1 MSEAQFMIERR
12 GIMTDKH
19 ILVIEDD
26 RALNAGIA
34 FALGREGYAVH
45 SAYTLVEA
53 QMHLKQKMN
62 LILLDIN
69 LPDGD
74 GRDFLKNVLSEQPV
88 PVLLLTARD
97 SEADMLKGFQ
107 AGCDDYITKPFSM
120 PVLLAKIAAVLKRSE
135 GVSRQIYVSGGLVYD
150 FEKKCLTQNGTPAEL
165 TALECRLLEFFL
177 HNRGIVLT
185 RDMLLERVWDVDER
199 FVEDR
204 TLNVTIRRLRMKVEE
219 NPEYPEHIRTV
230 FGMGYKW
237 EDGQS

>member
-1 MSEAQFMIERR
+1 ME
-12 GIMTDKH
+12 KH

-26 RALNAGIA
+26 KALNDGIA
-34 FALGREGYAVH
+34 FALEREGYFVH
-45 SAYTLVEA
+45 RAYTLAEA
-53 QMHLKQKMN
+53 KKCLKQKIN

-74 GRDFLKNVLSEQPV
+74 GRDFLRNVLSEQPV

-97 SEADMLKGFQ
+97 AEHDMLKGFA
-107 AGCDDYITKPFSM
+107 AGCDDYITKPFSV
-120 PVLLAKIAAVLKRSE
+120 PVLMMKIAAVLRRSE
-135 GVSRQIYVSGGLVYD
+135 GISRQLYVDGALVYD
-150 FEKKCLTQNGTPAEL
+150 FERKCLTRHGMMVEL
-165 TALECRLLEFFL
+165 TALECRLLELFL

-185 RDMLLERVWDVDER
+185 RERLLEKIWDADER

-219 NPEYPEHIRTV
+219 NPEQPEYIKTI

-237 EDGQS
+237 EDKQS